1 MRLNRKT
8 SLFVILLLVVFVSL
22 PAAYQA
28 RPAFPVT
35 LVCLQDDSSPGI
47 QLQWDISS
55 GAYTFCCGG
64 TTFTG
69 FGVVTRRGSTFSL
82 QAYGPNRRVT
92 AVFDGAVNRGSAA
105 LQILPGG
112 GVCTI
117 TDRNTTNDSCTCGS
131 SS

>member
-8 SLFVILLLVVFVSL
+8 SLLAILLLVVFVSL

-28 RPAFPVT
+28 RPVFPAT

-47 QLQWDISS
+47 QVQWDTTI
-55 GAYTFCCGG
+55 GAYTFCCGA
-64 TTFTG
+64 TTFSG
-69 FGVVTRRGSTFSL
+69 FGVVTRHGSIFTL
-82 QAYGPNRRVT
+82 QAYGPDRRVT
-92 AVFDGAVNRGSAA
+92 AVFNGAVNRGSAA

-117 TDRNTTNDSCTCGS
+117 TDRDTTNDSCSCGS
-131 SS
+131 MF

>member
-8 SLFVILLLVVFVSL
+8 SLFAILLLVVFVSL

-28 RPAFPVT
+28 RPAPPAT

-55 GAYTFCCGG
+55 GAYTFCCGA
-64 TTFTG
+64 TTLSG
-69 FGVVTRRGSTFSL
+69 FGIVTRRGNIFTL
-82 QAYGPNRRVT
+82 QAYGPDRRVT
-92 AVFDGAVNRGSAA
+92 AVFDGGVNRGSAA

-112 GVCTI
+112 SVCTI
-117 TDRNTTNDSCTCGS
+117 TDRNTANDSCSCGGTG
-131 SS
+131 